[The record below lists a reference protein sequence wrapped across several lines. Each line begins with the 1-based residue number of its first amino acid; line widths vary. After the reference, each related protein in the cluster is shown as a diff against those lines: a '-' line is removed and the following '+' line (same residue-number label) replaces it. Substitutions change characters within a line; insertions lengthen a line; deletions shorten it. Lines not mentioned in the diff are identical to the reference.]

1 MRLMCPWIDDQASQK
16 GCRQEVRS
24 ISINLSISLSPIL
37 CEVLNIRHGN
47 NLCAGLANPPKE
59 TTRKLS
65 VGGYDEEDG
74 ADAYTDGP
82 DIPW

>member
-1 MRLMCPWIDDQASQK
+1 MCRT
-16 GCRQEVRS
+16 RQF
-24 ISINLSISLSPIL
+24 
-37 CEVLNIRHGN
+37 
-47 NLCAGLANPPKE
+47 PKE

-65 VGGYDEEDG
+65 IGGYDEEDG

>member
-1 MRLMCPWIDDQASQK
+1 MPMDRRP
-16 GCRQEVRS
+16 
-24 ISINLSISLSPIL
+24 SLSKRL
-37 CEVLNIRHGN
+37 QAR
-47 NLCAGLANPPKE
+47 GLANPPKE

-82 DIPW
+82 DIP